1 MSQHTY
7 TLKFTIGIDK
17 TDGGTYPI
25 HSGTK
30 EVKHESLSQ
39 ILNETTGQT
48 KEDLIKA
55 EIEERIKKAIPTQKG
70 IIKVNFDELT
80 ES

>member
-17 TDGGTYPI
+17 AEDGTYPI
-25 HSGTK
+25 HG
-30 EVKHESLSQ
+30 EEREIKHELLSQ
-39 ILNETTGQT
+39 VLNAETGET
-48 KEDLIKA
+48 KEDNIKA
-55 EIEERIKKAIPTQKG
+55 EIEERIKKVIPTQKG
-70 IIKVNFDELT
+70 IIRVNFDSLE